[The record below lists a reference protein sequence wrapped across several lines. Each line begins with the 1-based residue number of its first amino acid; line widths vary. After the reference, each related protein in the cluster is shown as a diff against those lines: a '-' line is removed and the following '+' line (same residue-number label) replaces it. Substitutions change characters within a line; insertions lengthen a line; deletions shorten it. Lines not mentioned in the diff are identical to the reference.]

1 MVRASTGI
9 PGSGGRDNGRGWR
22 ATPRGEV
29 CEIQGRAGPRVARGG
44 VVGSLGHPN
53 VSLGGVMDGGR
64 LC

>member
-22 ATPRGEV
+22 ATPRGRSV
-29 CEIQGRAGPRVARGG
+29 RPRAGEAPRVARGG

-53 VSLGGVMDGGR
+53 VSIGGLMDRGR